1 MVILRGGNI
10 VGGDGRSPCWFS
22 EIGGQT
28 LLWCT
33 ANIASA
39 EADGGGRRCF
49 FIFYGRQ
56 GRWINGRVM
65 SGLARIGRHLVVRGG
80 ESAWCER
87 ADMAGGAGVG

>member
-1 MVILRGGNI
+1 VFFLFFM
-10 VGGDGRSPCWFS
+10 
-22 EIGGQT
+22 IGM
-28 LLWCT
+28 
-33 ANIASA
+33 
-39 EADGGGRRCF
+39 
-49 FIFYGRQ
+49 

>member
-1 MVILRGGNI
+1 MVAAE
-10 VGGDGRSPCWFS
+10 VCVDFS
-22 EIGGQT
+22 EIGGKT
-28 LLWCT
+28 LLWDGRQALLRRGRRRRPT
-33 ANIASA
+33 E
-39 EADGGGRRCF
+39 EADGVF